1 MANVFNGFE
10 QESPNLFLKIPT
22 YKLVLIAENV
32 RDTFWRQ
39 LYTDGKKH
47 APKVSNP
54 FNYTTNLRILK
65 FHSIVIVY
73 YYVLSLIMLYYQILI
88 MKLMFSG
95 NNWKVLWKN
104 LIGDPKQKWP
114 NYHAVDK

>member
-10 QESPNLFLKIPT
+10 QESPNLFLKIPL

-32 RDTFWRQ
+32 RDTFLRQ
-39 LYTDGKKH
+39 LYSDGKTH

-54 FNYTTNLRILK
+54 FNLITHLRILK

-73 YYVLSLIMLYYQILI
+73 YYVLSLIMVYYISLIL
-88 MKLMFSG
+88 KLMLLDNS
-95 NNWKVLWKN
+95 
-104 LIGDPKQKWP
+104 
-114 NYHAVDK
+114 